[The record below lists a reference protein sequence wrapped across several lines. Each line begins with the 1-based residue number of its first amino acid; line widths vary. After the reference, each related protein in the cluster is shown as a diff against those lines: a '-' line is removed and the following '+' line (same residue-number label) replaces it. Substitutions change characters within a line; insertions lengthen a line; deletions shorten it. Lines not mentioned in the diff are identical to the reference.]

1 MTRVGLACQG
11 GGSQNAFTA
20 GALPVLLRDPRVEP
34 VALTGTSG
42 GAICALL
49 AWYGLHTGG
58 PEHAAELLAGFW
70 RENSAAGPLAA
81 LANAAGLAV
90 ARTQEQLGVS
100 VGVSPYWFP
109 ETARAQLGA
118 LIGRWVDL
126 DRLPSLQGRP
136 GPVLQVGAVEVLT
149 GAFRR
154 FDSRRGE
161 ITLDAVL
168 ASAAIPTVFRAVR
181 TAGGTYWDGVFS
193 ENPPVRDLP
202 ALGAE
207 EIWVVQIYPR
217 TTDAEPRSPGRIADR
232 RAELTSNLSLE
243 QELDAI
249 GTVNGFVEAGY
260 LDGTGYRH
268 VDIARVELERQL
280 DAAAALDRSP
290 TFLAGLM
297 ADGEDAARAFLA
309 GRSSS

>member
-58 PEHAAELLAGFW
+58 PDRAAELLEGFW
-70 RENSAAGPLAA
+70 RENTASGPIAA

-90 ARTQEQLGVS
+90 ARTQEQLGIQ
-100 VGVSPYWFP
+100 VGVSPYLFP

-118 LIGRWVDL
+118 LIARWVDL
-126 DRLPSLQGRP
+126 DRLPALQAQP

-154 FDSRRGE
+154 FDSRLGE
-161 ITLDAVL
+161 ITLDAIL
-168 ASAAIPTVFRAVR
+168 ASAAIPTAFRAVH
-181 TAGGTYWDGVFS
+181 TGGGAYWDGVFS

-202 ALGAE
+202 ELGAE
-207 EIWVVQIYPR
+207 EIRIVQIYPR
-217 TTDAEPRSPGRIADR
+217 TTDREPRTPGQIADR

-249 GTVNGFVEAGY
+249 GKINEFVAAGY
-260 LDGTGYRH
+260 LDGTRYHH
-268 VDIARVELERQL
+268 VDVVRVELERRL
-280 DAAAALDRSP
+280 DTAAALDRSRA
-290 TFLAGLM
+290 FLAGLIT
-297 ADGEDAARAFLA
+297 DGEDAARAFLA
-309 GRSSS
+309 ER

>member
-20 GALPVLLRDPRVEP
+20 GALPAMLRDPRVEP

-58 PEHAAELLAGFW
+58 PDRAAELLAGFW
-70 RENSAAGPLAA
+70 RENTAAAPLAA

-90 ARTQEQLGVS
+90 ARTQEQLGIQ
-100 VGVSPYWFP
+100 VGVSPYLFP

-118 LIGRWVDL
+118 LIARWVDL
-126 DRLPSLQGRP
+126 DRLPALQAEP

-161 ITLDAVL
+161 ITLDAIL
-168 ASAAIPTVFRAVR
+168 ASAAIPTVFRAVH
-181 TAGGTYWDGVFS
+181 TTGGAYWDGVFS

-202 ALGAE
+202 ELGAE
-207 EIWVVQIYPR
+207 EIWIVQIYPR
-217 TTDAEPRSPGRIADR
+217 TTDREPRTPGQIADR

-249 GTVNGFVEAGY
+249 EKINEFVAAGY
-260 LDGTGYRH
+260 LDGTRYRH
-268 VDIARVELERQL
+268 VDVARIELERRL
-280 DAAAALDRSP
+280 DTVAALDRSRA
-290 TFLAGLM
+290 FLTGLVT
-297 ADGEDAARAFLA
+297 DGEEAARAFLA
-309 GRSSS
+309 SR